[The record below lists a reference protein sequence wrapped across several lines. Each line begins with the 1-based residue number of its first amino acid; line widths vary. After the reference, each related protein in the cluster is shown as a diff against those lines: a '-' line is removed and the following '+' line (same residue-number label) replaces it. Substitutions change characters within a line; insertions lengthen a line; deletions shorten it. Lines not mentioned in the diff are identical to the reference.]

1 MASRLRRGTDAERQ
15 SITPKDGEMI
25 WTTDNKELYVG
36 DGTTVG
42 GNKITG
48 IQTQSFA
55 QLSQNLALGGY
66 TINGTGA
73 INISGNVTATQL
85 VGDGSQITNINA
97 SNLNV
102 SDLVV
107 EGGNYKLSVVGNDSS
122 IIVDYNTNNISANN
136 ITATGTIFGHL
147 DGDLEGS
154 VYSDTSTLVIDG
166 TTGFIHASNCVN
178 TDGLFTI
185 DGSVSGQKYSTFR
198 VKGGNPAS
206 VSAGSTIQ
214 MTREDTSADLSTDA
228 NMVYGKLQW
237 ARVDT
242 NGTRI
247 SAQIVG
253 DPNRVWMGQ
262 STDGGAFPPSN
273 IFAMTEDGKFGF
285 GTYSPTEEF
294 QVDRKATFNQ
304 TITLPKFANSGDA
317 ESSPIAGD
325 VYYNTSVNRF
335 WIYNGTA
342 WQFPLIATEGET
354 YLPNTL
360 PIQQPNYTTTQRNSA
375 LTGAQQV
382 GVSFYN
388 TTVGMQQIWNGTT
401 WANIPQDGGTF
412 KGDVV
417 GSIAIDDSSKVLDGT
432 SGAITAPGTVQLA
445 SYTTAQRDALTA
457 ANGMIIYNSQLN
469 KFQGYENGSWA
480 NLI

>member
-1 MASRLRRGTDAERQ
+1 MAFRLRRGTDAERQ

-25 WTTDNKELYVG
+25 WTTDTKNLYVG

-48 IQTQSFA
+48 IQVQSFA

-73 INISGNVTATQL
+73 VNISGNVTATQL
-85 VGDGSQITNINA
+85 IGDGSQITNINA

-122 IIVDYNTNNISANN
+122 IIVDYNSNNVSANN

-154 VYSDTSTLVIDG
+154 VYTDTSTLVVDG
-166 TTGFIHASNCVN
+166 TTGDIHASNYVN
-178 TDGLFTI
+178 TNGLFTI
-185 DGSVSGQKYSTFR
+185 DGSVSAGKFSTFR
-198 VKGGNPAS
+198 VRGGNPAS
-206 VSAGSTIQ
+206 NSDGSTIQ
-214 MTREDTSADLSTDA
+214 MTREDSTADLSTDA

-294 QVDRKATFNQ
+294 QGDRKATFNQ
-304 TITLPKFANSGDA
+304 IMTLPKFANSNDA
-317 ESSPIAGD
+317 ETSPIAGD
-325 VYYNTSVNRF
+325 IYYNTSVNRF
-335 WIYNGTA
+335 WMYNGSG
-342 WQFPLIATEGET
+342 WMFPLMGTEGEV
-354 YLPNTL
+354 YLANTL
-360 PIQQPNYTTTQRNSA
+360 PIQQPNYSTTQRNSS

-388 TTVGMQQIWNGTT
+388 TTLGMQQIWNGTT
-401 WANIPQDGGTF
+401 WANIPQDGGVF